1 VAGIP
6 AVGKGRGHGTMVQI
20 VNGLVYGSFLYVL
33 AVGLVLIFGLRRV
46 TNFAHGSF
54 FMLGAYV
61 SYAAA
66 AHLGFWTGMVV
77 SVAVLALLGVLL
89 DRFVFR
95 PLAGEEPIVS
105 LLVTFG
111 LLFVLEDAVRTI
123 WGKDFISVAAPE
135 ALAGSVTMFGSQFPV
150 YRLFVIAVAVVVA
163 LALALWLRSTRVG
176 LYVRASS
183 VDPVTT
189 GMQGVDTDRLSA
201 LVVAIGTGL
210 AGLSGTIAG
219 PLMALS
225 PSMGAYIIIDCFIVV
240 VTGGLTSFAG
250 AFVAALVIG
259 QFHNLGLVYVPEIL
273 AVFGALLL
281 FLPFMGDALAGYMG
295 RVAVR
300 IATGE

>member
-1 VAGIP
+1 MI
-6 AVGKGRGHGTMVQI
+6 QI
-20 VNGLVYGSFLYVL
+20 INGLVYGSFLYVL

-46 TNFAHGSF
+46 TNFAHGGF
-54 FMLGAYV
+54 FMVGAYV

-66 AHLGFWTGMVV
+66 SYLGFWAGMFV
-77 SVAVLALLGVLL
+77 SVAALAAFGVLL

-95 PLAGEEPIVS
+95 PLSKEEPIVT

-111 LLFVLEDAVRTI
+111 LLFVLEDAVRTV
-123 WGKDFISVAAPE
+123 WGKDFISVAAPDS
-135 ALAGSVTMFGSQFPV
+135 LAGSVMIFGSQFPV

-163 LALALWLRSTRVG
+163 LSLAIWLRSTRVG

-240 VTGGLTSFAG
+240 VTGGLTSFTG
-250 AFVAALVIG
+250 AFIAALVIG
-259 QFHNLGLVYVPEIL
+259 QFHNLGLVYVPEVASVIPL
-273 AVFGALLL
+273 LIMAVVLGLR
-281 FLPFMGDALAGYMG
+281 PQGLAGSG
-295 RVAVR
+295 K
-300 IATGE
+300 

>member
-1 VAGIP
+1 MI
-6 AVGKGRGHGTMVQI
+6 QI
-20 VNGLVYGSFLYVL
+20 INGLVYGSFLYVL

-61 SYAAA
+61 SHAAA
-66 AHLGFWTGMVV
+66 AHLGFWTGMIV
-77 SVAVLALLGVLL
+77 SVAALAAFGVLL

-95 PLAGEEPIVS
+95 PLSREEPIVT

-111 LLFVLEDAVRTI
+111 LLFVLEDAVRTV
-123 WGKDFISVAAPE
+123 WGKDYISVPAPDV
-135 ALAGSVTMFGSQFPV
+135 LSGSVTIFGSQFPV
-150 YRLFVIAVAVVVA
+150 YRLFVIAVAVAVA
-163 LALALWLRSTRVG
+163 LGRALWLRSTTVG

-189 GMQGVDTDRLSA
+189 AMQGVDTDRLSA

-225 PSMGAYIIIDCFIVV
+225 PSMGGYIIIDCFIVV
-240 VTGGLTSFAG
+240 VTGGLTSFTG

-259 QFHNLGLVYVPEIL
+259 QFHNLGLVYVPEVASVIPL
-273 AVFGALLL
+273 LIMAAVLGLR
-281 FLPFMGDALAGYMG
+281 PQGLAGS
-295 RVAVR
+295 RK
-300 IATGE
+300 

>member
-1 VAGIP
+1 MIQV
-6 AVGKGRGHGTMVQI
+6 

-46 TNFAHGSF
+46 TNFAHGGF
-54 FMLGAYV
+54 FMVGAYIAH
-61 SYAAA
+61 AAA
-66 AHLGFWTGMVV
+66 AVLGFWTGMLV
-77 SVAVLALLGVLL
+77 SVAVMAALGVLL

-95 PLAGEEPIVS
+95 PLAEEEPIVT

-123 WGKDFISVAAPE
+123 WGKDFISVAAPS
-135 ALAGSVTMFGSQFPV
+135 ALAGSVSLFGSPYPA
-150 YRLFVIAVAVVVA
+150 YRLFVIAVAVAVAVV
-163 LALALWLRSTRVG
+163 LGIWLRSTRVG
-176 LYVRASS
+176 LFVRASS

-189 GMQGVDTDRLSA
+189 GMQGVDTERLSA

-225 PSMGAYIIIDCFIVV
+225 PSMGGYIIIDCFIVV
-240 VTGGLTSFAG
+240 VTGGLTSFTG

-259 QFHNLGLVYVPEIL
+259 QLHNLGVVYLPELASVIPLVI
-273 AVFGALLL
+273 
-281 FLPFMGDALAGYMG
+281 MGLVLGLRPQGLAGPG
-295 RVAVR
+295 K
-300 IATGE
+300 

>member
-1 VAGIP
+1 MI
-6 AVGKGRGHGTMVQI
+6 QI

-46 TNFAHGSF
+46 TNFAHGGF
-54 FMLGAYV
+54 FMVGAYV

-66 AHLGFWTGMVV
+66 VHLGFWTGMVV
-77 SVAVLALLGVLL
+77 SVAALALFGVLL

-95 PLAGEEPIVS
+95 PLSKEEPIVT

-111 LLFVLEDAVRTI
+111 LLFVLEDLVRTI
-123 WGKDFISVAAPE
+123 WGKDFISVAAPD
-135 ALAGSVTMFGSQFPV
+135 ALAGSVMLFGSQFPV
-150 YRLFVIAVAVVVA
+150 YRLFVIGVAVIVA
-163 LALALWLRSTRVG
+163 LGLALWLRATRVG

-201 LVVAIGTGL
+201 FVVAIGTGL

-225 PSMGAYIIIDCFIVV
+225 PSMGGYIIIDCFIVV
-240 VTGGLTSFAG
+240 VTGGLTSFTG

-259 QFHNLGLVYVPEIL
+259 QFHNLGLVYLPEVASVIP
-273 AVFGALLL
+273 LLIMVL
-281 FLPFMGDALAGYMG
+281 VLGLRPQGLAG
-295 RVAVR
+295 
-300 IATGE
+300 TGK

>member
-1 VAGIP
+1 MI
-6 AVGKGRGHGTMVQI
+6 QI
-20 VNGLVYGSFLYVL
+20 INGLVYGSFLYVL

-66 AHLGFWTGMVV
+66 AHLGFWAGMIV
-77 SVAVLALLGVLL
+77 SVTALAAFGVLL

-95 PLAGEEPIVS
+95 PLSREEPIVT

-111 LLFVLEDAVRTI
+111 LLFVLEDAVRTV
-123 WGKDFISVAAPE
+123 WGKDYISVPAPDV
-135 ALAGSVTMFGSQFPV
+135 LSGSVTIFGSQFPV
-150 YRLFVIAVAVVVA
+150 YRLFVIAVAVAVA
-163 LALALWLRSTRVG
+163 LGLALWLRSTKVG

-189 GMQGVDTDRLSA
+189 AMQGVDTDRLSA

-225 PSMGAYIIIDCFIVV
+225 PSMGGYIIIDCFIVV
-240 VTGGLTSFAG
+240 VTGGLTSFTG

-259 QFHNLGLVYVPEIL
+259 QFHNLGLVYVPEVASVIPL
-273 AVFGALLL
+273 LIMAAVLGLR
-281 FLPFMGDALAGYMG
+281 PQGLAGS
-295 RVAVR
+295 RK
-300 IATGE
+300 

>member
-1 VAGIP
+1 MI
-6 AVGKGRGHGTMVQI
+6 QI
-20 VNGLVYGSFLYVL
+20 INGLVYGSFLYVL

-46 TNFAHGSF
+46 TNFAHGGF
-54 FMLGAYV
+54 FMVGAYV

-66 AHLGFWTGMVV
+66 AYLGFWTGMAV
-77 SVAVLALLGVLL
+77 SVAALALFGVLL

-95 PLAGEEPIVS
+95 PLSKEEPIVT

-123 WGKDFISVAAPE
+123 WGKDYISVAAP
-135 ALAGSVTMFGSQFPV
+135 AGLAGSVTLFGSQFPV
-150 YRLFVIAVAVVVA
+150 YRLFVIGVAVVVA
-163 LALALWLRSTRVG
+163 TGLALWLRSTKVG

-201 LVVAIGTGL
+201 VVVAIGTGL

-240 VTGGLTSFAG
+240 VTGGLTSFTG
-250 AFVAALVIG
+250 AFIAALVIG
-259 QFHNLGLVYVPEIL
+259 QFHNLGLVYVPEVASVIP
-273 AVFGALLL
+273 LLIMVL
-281 FLPFMGDALAGYMG
+281 VLGLRPQGLAGG
-295 RVAVR
+295 
-300 IATGE
+300 GK

>member
-1 VAGIP
+1 MI
-6 AVGKGRGHGTMVQI
+6 QI
-20 VNGLVYGSFLYVL
+20 INGLVYGSFLYVL

-46 TNFAHGSF
+46 TNFAHGGF
-54 FMLGAYV
+54 FMVGAYV

-66 AHLGFWTGMVV
+66 SYLGFWAGMLV
-77 SVAVLALLGVLL
+77 SVAALAAFGVLL

-95 PLAGEEPIVS
+95 PLSKEEPIVT

-111 LLFVLEDAVRTI
+111 LLFVLEDVVRTI
-123 WGKDFISVAAPE
+123 WGKDFISVAAPDS
-135 ALAGSVTMFGSQFPV
+135 LAGSVMIFGSQFPV
-150 YRLFVIAVAVVVA
+150 YRLFVIAVAITVA
-163 LALALWLRSTRVG
+163 LALAIWLRSTRVG

-240 VTGGLTSFAG
+240 VTGGLTSFTG
-250 AFVAALVIG
+250 AFIAALVIG
-259 QFHNLGLVYVPEIL
+259 QFHNLGLVYVPEVASVIPL
-273 AVFGALLL
+273 LIMALVLGL
-281 FLPFMGDALAGYMG
+281 RPQGLAGSG
-295 RVAVR
+295 K
-300 IATGE
+300 

>member
-1 VAGIP
+1 MI
-6 AVGKGRGHGTMVQI
+6 QI
-20 VNGLVYGSFLYVL
+20 INGLVYGSFLYVL

-46 TNFAHGSF
+46 TNFAHGGF
-54 FMLGAYV
+54 FMVGAYV

-66 AHLGFWTGMVV
+66 SYLGFWAGMFV
-77 SVAVLALLGVLL
+77 SVAALAAFGVLL

-95 PLAGEEPIVS
+95 PLSKEEPIVT

-111 LLFVLEDAVRTI
+111 LLFVLEDAVRTV
-123 WGKDFISVAAPE
+123 WGKDFISVAAPDS
-135 ALAGSVTMFGSQFPV
+135 LAGSVMIFGSQFPV
-150 YRLFVIAVAVVVA
+150 YRLFVIAVAVTVA
-163 LALALWLRSTRVG
+163 LALAIWLRSTRVG

-225 PSMGAYIIIDCFIVV
+225 PSMGGYIIIDCFIVV
-240 VTGGLTSFAG
+240 VTGGLTSFTG
-250 AFVAALVIG
+250 AFIAALVIG
-259 QFHNLGLVYVPEIL
+259 QFHNLGLVYVPEVASVIPL
-273 AVFGALLL
+273 LIMAVVLGLR
-281 FLPFMGDALAGYMG
+281 PQGLAGSG
-295 RVAVR
+295 K
-300 IATGE
+300 